1 MIAMSIGEL
10 LITAVLSGLSFVF
23 GAWWASIHG
32 R

>member
-10 LITAVLSGLSFVF
+10 LITAVLSGLSFTA

-32 R
+32 S